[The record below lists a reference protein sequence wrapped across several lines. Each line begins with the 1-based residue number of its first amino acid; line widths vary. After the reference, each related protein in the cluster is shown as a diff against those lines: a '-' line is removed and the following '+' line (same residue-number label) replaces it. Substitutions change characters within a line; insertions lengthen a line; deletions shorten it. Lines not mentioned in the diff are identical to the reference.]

1 MATNGAQ
8 ATYEWAQP
16 GAENDLALQLEEI
29 SSQISELEFRAQFL
43 ARPEEQQ
50 QPTAAEAVAEGREF
64 NAQGVYSEVAK
75 AIIVELTN
83 IAHAIGSTLS
93 LPGLGPIQSFILKAI
108 DQLAAIVNS
117 IANGVSTAVLALTT
131 RAVLIPLK
139 ALSVLSG
146 GLLPPTIATQVS
158 IVIDTLGKLATCD
171 NKAMNVPS
179 SMMDKTACYDIADL
193 YRATVTNVLA
203 GTILQIIPKNSIAAS
218 NEAPLDSRP
227 VFAGDLLD
235 QYRIEMVRA
244 GAKDDVQK
252 FAAGSLGLVVSTSS
266 ALEACL
272 RIADSIAA
280 VEDLNEELDGID
292 DEEDEAD
299 EDEDADEAAQP
310 AP

>member
-1 MATNGAQ
+1 MGSTRSRERPCSPTGGDF
-8 ATYEWAQP
+8 EP
-16 GAENDLALQLEEI
+16 DI
-29 SSQISELEFRAQFL
+29 RA
-43 ARPEEQQ
+43 RVPCTEEQQ
-50 QPTAAEAVAEGREF
+50 QPTAAEAVAEGGEF

-158 IVIDTLGKLATCD
+158 VVIDTLGKLATCD

-193 YRATVTNVLA
+193 YRAIVL
-203 GTILQIIPKNSIAAS
+203 
-218 NEAPLDSRP
+218 LDSRP

-235 QYRIEMVRA
+235 QYRIGMVRA
-244 GAKDDVQK
+244 GAKNDVQK

-272 RIADSIAA
+272 RIAADSIAA

-292 DEEDEAD
+292 DDEDEAD